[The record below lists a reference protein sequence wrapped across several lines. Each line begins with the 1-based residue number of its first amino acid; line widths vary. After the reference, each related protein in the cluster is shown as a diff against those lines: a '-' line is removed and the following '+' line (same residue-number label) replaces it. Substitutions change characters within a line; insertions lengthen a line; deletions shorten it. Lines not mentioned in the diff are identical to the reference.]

1 MNNELATVLGY
12 MEKERGINRET
23 LFLTLE
29 DALLT
34 ASRKS
39 VGPARNLRVSI
50 DRKTAAIKA
59 FATVTVVERVT
70 SKHDQ
75 ITYENARRIDPD
87 AHMGDQIEIEVTPEN
102 FGRIAAQTAKQAI
115 LQRLRQAERS
125 NVFEEY
131 RGRVGDI
138 VNGSILRFERSDIIV
153 DLGRAEALMPA
164 KERISSEIYQ
174 AGDRIRAYVM
184 AVQNN
189 DMGPSVILSRAAPE
203 FVRRLFELEVAEI
216 ADKTVEIK
224 SIAREPGFR
233 TKIAVASRDAKVDP
247 VGACVGMRG
256 IRVKNIVRELNG
268 EKVDIVRW
276 SEDIKT
282 YIGNALAP
290 AKLLKIEIDPEIP
303 GVVHI
308 TADAEHLSL
317 AIGRRGQNV
326 RLTSKLLGWKVDIQR
341 DEGDVTFVEKVARA
355 VDSLAAIPG
364 ISHENAQKLVEAGFL
379 NIEGI
384 LAADL
389 NDLEELGFDAATA
402 KNLYEAAAAAQ
413 QQNESAAL
421 ESEPGAPE

>member
-75 ITYENARRIDPD
+75 IAYESARRSHPD
-87 AHMGDQIEIEVTPEN
+87 ARMGDQIEIEVTPEN

-174 AGDRIRAYVM
+174 MGDRVRAYVM

-224 SIAREPGFR
+224 AIAREPGFR

-282 YIGNALAP
+282 YIANALSP

-326 RLTSKLLGWKVDIQR
+326 RLTSKLLAWKVDIQR

-355 VDSLAAIPG
+355 VDNLAAIPG

-379 NIEGI
+379 NIEGM

-389 NDLEELGFDAATA
+389 NDLEELGFDAT
-402 KNLYEAAAAAQ
+402 
-413 QQNESAAL
+413 
-421 ESEPGAPE
+421 

>member
-1 MNNELATVLGY
+1 MNNELAAILGY

-50 DRKTAAIKA
+50 DRKSAAIKA

-75 ITYENARRIDPD
+75 ITYDNARRNHPD
-87 AHMGDQIEIEVTPEN
+87 AHMGDQIEIEVTPKN

-131 RGRVGDI
+131 RSRVGDI
-138 VNGSILRFERSDIIV
+138 VSGSILRFERSDIIV
-153 DLGRAEALMPA
+153 NLGRAEALMPA

-174 AGDRIRAYVM
+174 MGDRVRAYVM
-184 AVQNN
+184 SVQNN

-224 SIAREPGFR
+224 AIAREPGFR
-233 TKIAVASRDAKVDP
+233 TKIAVTSRDAKVDP

-282 YIGNALAP
+282 YIGNALSP

-308 TADAEHLSL
+308 TTDAEHLSL

-341 DEGDVTFVEKVARA
+341 DEGDITFVEKVSRA

-389 NDLEELGFDAATA
+389 NDLEELGFDATTA
-402 KNLYEAAAAAQ
+402 KSLYEAAASAQ
-413 QQNESAAL
+413 QQT
-421 ESEPGAPE
+421 EPIEPEPEAIK